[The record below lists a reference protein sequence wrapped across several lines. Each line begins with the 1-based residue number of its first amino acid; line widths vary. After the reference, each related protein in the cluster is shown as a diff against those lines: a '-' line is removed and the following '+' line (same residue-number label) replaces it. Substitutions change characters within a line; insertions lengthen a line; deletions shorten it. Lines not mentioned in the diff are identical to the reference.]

1 MKKVVILLMVVA
13 LAFAFTTSCKKK
25 VQTVPN
31 PPQAQEQP
39 APAKVD
45 ESARLA
51 KPALSEEELFLSKSL
66 DQINQEKPLAM
77 VFFDFDKYDIRP
89 DARPVLEQ
97 DAAWLNKFKTAKV
110 LIEGHADERG
120 TEDYNLALG
129 EKRAKSVM
137 DYLVS
142 MGIAPDRMKVI
153 SYGKSQPLDPGHDE
167 AAWQK
172 NRRVQFLVIEK

>member
-1 MKKVVILLMVVA
+1 MKKVFILLMVIV

-25 VQTVPN
+25 VQTVPQ
-31 PPQAQEQP
+31 PQAQEQP

-45 ESARLA
+45 ESAKLA

-77 VFFDFDKYDIRP
+77 VFFDYDKYDIRS
-89 DARPVLEQ
+89 DAKPVLEQ
-97 DAAWLNKFKTAKV
+97 DAAWLNKFKTAKI

-167 AAWQK
+167 AAWQR